1 MPYEYFC
8 RQCEAVSPARRDRQA
23 DAEDELIEHRHT
35 APGGLKPAAG
45 DGVRH
50 VHAEAR
56 GDGFLPKG
64 SCLGVLFLLALVLAN
79 CWGR

>member
-8 RQCEAVSPARRDRQA
+8 RECDAVSPARRDRQA
-23 DAEDELIEHRHT
+23 DAEDEGVEHRRAAH
-35 APGGLKPAAG
+35 GGLAPAAG

-56 GDGFLPKG
+56 GDGFLPSG
-64 SCLGVLFLLALVLAN
+64 SCLAVLFILALVLAN
-79 CWGR
+79 CRGS